1 MKYIFF
7 YLVITLSMVA
17 CSMEQDYLSDDLI
30 PGEGEEVW
38 VFFETQCADPW
49 YKPVE
54 SYRIN
59 DNEKVSA
66 MIDYLIKEE
75 VVVIKAKYQFD
86 PSNAIAC
93 TACNCQTGG
102 LFMVLIKSDE
112 NVSTKLRNIGFS
124 RY

>member
-1 MKYIFF
+1 MKYI
-7 YLVITLSMVA
+7 LVFVMFALLTVS
-17 CSMEQDYLSDDLI
+17 CSKELDYLTDDFI

-49 YKPVE
+49 YKPAE
-54 SYRIN
+54 SYKLN

-75 VVVIKAKYQFD
+75 IVVIKAKFQFD

-102 LFMVLIKSDE
+102 LFMVLINSDE
-112 NVSTKLRNIGFS
+112 NVTAKLRNIGFS

>member
-66 MIDYLIKEE
+66 MIDYL
-75 VVVIKAKYQFD
+75 
-86 PSNAIAC
+86 
-93 TACNCQTGG
+93 
-102 LFMVLIKSDE
+102 
-112 NVSTKLRNIGFS
+112 
-124 RY
+124 